1 MHIYTGTV
9 QTRCTPIQVQCRLD
23 AHLQYNCGIG
33 RRLLISKVMTMRCS
47 NFEEYLGS
55 HSHAENCEFMFFL
68 FFKDCYGYPCPN
80 KKTNVPNSYLSGI
93 NKENAPRT
101 QLPLDG
107 LQGNRNQLIIGME
120 GNQLFGT
127 NGANLQK
134 SWNDLSN
141 MSTAL
146 TINFI
151 AMFAG

>member
-1 MHIYTGTV
+1 MTFQLFYEFPCRKLRIHVFYTFV
-9 QTRCTPIQVQCRLD
+9 
-23 AHLQYNCGIG
+23 
-33 RRLLISKVMTMRCS
+33 
-47 NFEEYLGS
+47 
-55 HSHAENCEFMFFL
+55 
-68 FFKDCYGYPCPN
+68 KDCYGYPCPN
-80 KKTNVPNSYLSGI
+80 KKTNVPISYLSGI

>member
-1 MHIYTGTV
+1 
-9 QTRCTPIQVQCRLD
+9 
-23 AHLQYNCGIG
+23 
-33 RRLLISKVMTMRCS
+33 
-47 NFEEYLGS
+47 
-55 HSHAENCEFMFFL
+55 
-68 FFKDCYGYPCPN
+68 
-80 KKTNVPNSYLSGI
+80 LSGI
-93 NKENAPRT
+93 HKENAPRT